1 MSTRITGRLRIEP
14 LQLTQPNRQGSKPNG
29 QDPGTTPARLALAP
43 HQTGAVPLPGLGS
56 HEREPGGRSG
66 VPADPIRWNE
76 DYPELP
82 ANEGR
87 GGQDSTDD
95 TPVILLSIRRSRCR
109 GRYTLVMK
117 LSPRDERVA
126 QAIHDHWICAVVTY
140 LDRETRKRWQDKLDE
155 LRSEAAGHWQRTT
168 LFAPIPDPLDLA
180 WTGLKTWWHR
190 NHVARGLE
198 VTVGKLL
205 GDGYVC
211 WSDDFD
217 DIRDIERSVL
227 FSLDAIAQ
235 SIAVGLGFDT
245 GEENIYSPGTKRKT
259 RLDIDHGGTPP
270 GEW

>member
-1 MSTRITGRLRIEP
+1 MRPRNNGPLRIQP
-14 LQLTQPNRQGSKPNG
+14 LQLRAPSRQGSKPDG
-29 QDPGTTPARLALAP
+29 QDPGNTTVGLALAP
-43 HQTGAVPLPGLGS
+43 HRTGDAPRPGLGS
-56 HEREPGGRSG
+56 QEREPGGRSG
-66 VPADPIRWNE
+66 VPALPMRWNE
-76 DYPELP
+76 DYPEVP
-82 ANEGR
+82 SNEGR
-87 GGQDSTDD
+87 GGQDSTDE

-109 GRYTLVMK
+109 GRYYLEMK

-140 LDRETRKRWQDKLDE
+140 LDRETRKHWEERLDE

-190 NHVARGLE
+190 NHVDRGIE

-205 GDGYVC
+205 GDGYTC

-235 SIAVGLGFDT
+235 SISVGLGFDA
-245 GEENIYSPGTKRKT
+245 GEENVYSPGTKRKT
-259 RLDIDHGGTPP
+259 RLDIDDGGTPP